1 MARPDAI
8 TAEVADAALGDL
20 PGWRADGDRLVVA
33 YRFTDFETAMAFMVA
48 VAPHARELDHHP
60 EWRNVYNRV
69 EIELTTHDLGGLS
82 ELDLELAARM
92 VMLAERFGGT
102 TA

>member
-1 MARPDAI
+1 ME
-8 TAEVADAALGDL
+8 AEVADAALGDL
-20 PGWRADGDRLVVA
+20 PGWRRTDDRFAVT
-33 YRFTDFETAMAFMVA
+33 YRFADFETAVGFMVA

-69 EIELTTHDLGGLS
+69 EIELTTHDVGGLS
-82 ELDLELAARM
+82 ELDVELAGRM
-92 VMLAERFGGT
+92 VTLAERFGGT